1 MKRTLVF
8 LVWVALFSTAC
19 KTQDLSSED
28 KPTVNDLASKNI
40 DFAMNLYR
48 KIASQNDDNIFFSPL
63 CISSAFAMLS
73 LGAKGNTYDQIIK
86 GLNLDLLQSKDNPNV
101 IPALFRQQQENIT
114 SSQDLDLTQGGAM
127 FVPQDFNVL
136 ETFLSQ
142 TKEYFNTDAVQL
154 NPILTTS
161 INEYVEKKTNGKIKE
176 LLKTVDPNTKLML
189 INYVLFKGKWEEP
202 FDANYTEQARF
213 YVNNYRVVSVP
224 TMFRSDKFKLGY
236 DDKLKLSILKLPYRG
251 DASMIV
257 LLPDKD
263 ADYNSIDEEI
273 SAERFYQ
280 WLRMLKKIKME
291 VYFPKFKLEQSYEMK
306 KILPALGITDL
317 FNYQADLS
325 GINTETGLKVSQVIH
340 KAVIEV
346 DEKGTEASSAT
357 VVGITGY
364 SLPPSLKINRPFLF
378 LIYHE
383 TTNSL
388 LFMGRVVDP
397 TM

>member
-1 MKRTLVF
+1 
-8 LVWVALFSTAC
+8 
-19 KTQDLSSED
+19 
-28 KPTVNDLASKNI
+28 VNDLASKNI
-40 DFAMNLYR
+40 EFAMNLYR
-48 KIASQNDDNIFFSPL
+48 KIASQHDDNIFFSPL

-86 GLNLDLLQSKDNPNV
+86 GLNLDLLQSKDKPNI
-101 IPALFRQQQENIT
+101 IPALFRQQQKNIT
-114 SSQDLDLTQGGAM
+114 SSQDLDLTLGGAM

-142 TKEYFNTDAVQL
+142 TKEYFNTDTIQL
-154 NPILTTS
+154 NPILTTN
-161 INEYVEKKTNGKIKE
+161 INEYVEKMTSGKIKE

-213 YVNNYRVVSVP
+213 YVNNYRIVSVP
-224 TMFRSDKFKLGY
+224 TMFRSDPFQLGY

-273 SAERFYQ
+273 SAEHFHQ
-280 WLRMLKKIKME
+280 WLRMLKKMSVKME
-291 VYFPKFKLEQSYEMK
+291 VYFPKFKLEQSYKMK

-325 GINTETGLKVSQVIH
+325 GINMETGLKVSEVIH

-397 TM
+397 TI

>member
-263 ADYNSIDEEI
+263 SDYNSIDEEI

>member
-1 MKRTLVF
+1 MKRTLLF
-8 LVWVALFSTAC
+8 LVWVALFSTTC
-19 KTQDLSSED
+19 KTQDLSSAD

-40 DFAMNLYR
+40 EFAMNLYR
-48 KIASQNDDNIFFSPL
+48 KIASQHDDNIFFSPL

-86 GLNLDLLQSKDNPNV
+86 GLNLDLLQSKDKPNI
-101 IPALFRQQQENIT
+101 IPALFRQQQKNIT
-114 SSQDLDLTQGGAM
+114 SSQDLDLTLGGAM

-142 TKEYFNTDAVQL
+142 TKEYFNTDTIQL
-154 NPILTTS
+154 NPILTTN
-161 INEYVEKKTNGKIKE
+161 INEYVEKMTSGKIKE

-213 YVNNYRVVSVP
+213 YVNNYRIVSVP
-224 TMFRSDKFKLGY
+224 TMFRSDPFQLGY

-273 SAERFYQ
+273 SAEHFHQ

-291 VYFPKFKLEQSYEMK
+291 VYFPKFKLEQSYKMK

-325 GINTETGLKVSQVIH
+325 GINMETGLKVSEVIH

-397 TM
+397 TI

>member
-1 MKRTLVF
+1 MF

-263 ADYNSIDEEI
+263 SDYNSIDEEI

>member
-1 MKRTLVF
+1 
-8 LVWVALFSTAC
+8 
-19 KTQDLSSED
+19 
-28 KPTVNDLASKNI
+28 
-40 DFAMNLYR
+40 
-48 KIASQNDDNIFFSPL
+48 
-63 CISSAFAMLS
+63 
-73 LGAKGNTYDQIIK
+73 
-86 GLNLDLLQSKDNPNV
+86 
-101 IPALFRQQQENIT
+101 
-114 SSQDLDLTQGGAM
+114 
-127 FVPQDFNVL
+127 
-136 ETFLSQ
+136 
-142 TKEYFNTDAVQL
+142 
-154 NPILTTS
+154 
-161 INEYVEKKTNGKIKE
+161 
-176 LLKTVDPNTKLML
+176 
-189 INYVLFKGKWEEP
+189 
-202 FDANYTEQARF
+202 
-213 YVNNYRVVSVP
+213 
-224 TMFRSDKFKLGY
+224 
-236 DDKLKLSILKLPYRG
+236 
-251 DASMIV
+251 
-257 LLPDKD
+257 
-263 ADYNSIDEEI
+263 
-273 SAERFYQ
+273 
-280 WLRMLKKIKME
+280 ME